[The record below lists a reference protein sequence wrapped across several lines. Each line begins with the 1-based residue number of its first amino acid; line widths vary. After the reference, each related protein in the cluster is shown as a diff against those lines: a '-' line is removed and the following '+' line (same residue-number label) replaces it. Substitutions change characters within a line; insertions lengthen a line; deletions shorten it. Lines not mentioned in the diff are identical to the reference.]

1 MLVGV
6 DSIESERMSK
16 NLNDDTLKTFF
27 TNYEIEYSNKTS
39 NKVLRL
45 AGIFCAKEAFLKA
58 LGIGIGGGINLSEIE
73 INHNKNGK
81 PYLKLSQNALKFV
94 NDLGYTSYE
103 INISHTDKFSF
114 AVCIIS

>member
-16 NLNDDTLKTFF
+16 NLNDKALKTFF
-27 TNYEIEYSNKTS
+27 TDYEINYSNVK

-58 LGIGIGGGINLSEIE
+58 LGIGIGRGINLLEIE
-73 INHNKNGK
+73 VKHLENGK
-81 PYLKLSQNALKFV
+81 PYLVLSENALNYVTK
-94 NDLGYTSYE
+94 LGYSKYE
-103 INISHTDKFSF
+103 INISHTDQFSF
-114 AVCIIS
+114 AVCVIN

>member
-16 NLNDDTLKTFF
+16 NLNDNSLKKFF
-27 TNYEIEYSNKTS
+27 TDYEIEYSNVK

-58 LGIGIGGGINLSEIE
+58 LGIGIGGAIKLHEIE
-73 INHNKNGK
+73 VNHMENGK
-81 PYLKLSQNALKFV
+81 PYLKLSEEAKKYV
-94 NDLGYTSYE
+94 NNLGYTSYE
-103 INISHTDKFSF
+103 INISHTDTFSF
-114 AVCIIS
+114 AVCIIN

>member
-6 DSIESERMSK
+6 DSIESERMSR

-27 TNYEIEYSNKTS
+27 TDYEIEYSNVK

-58 LGIGIGGGINLSEIE
+58 LGIGIGGGIKLKDIE
-73 INHNKNGK
+73 VNHMDTGK
-81 PYLKLSQNALKFV
+81 PYLKLYGTAVEYVSSH
-94 NDLGYTSYE
+94 GYSTYE

-114 AVCIIS
+114 AVCVIN

>member
-16 NLNDDTLKTFF
+16 NLNDSTLKTFF
-27 TNYEIEYSNKTS
+27 TDYEIEYSNVK

-58 LGIGIGGGINLSEIE
+58 LGIGIGGGVKLRDIE
-73 INHNKNGK
+73 VNHLDSGK
-81 PYLKLSQNALKFV
+81 PYLKLYDTALEYI
-94 NDLGYTSYE
+94 NNHGYTTYE
-103 INISHTDKFSF
+103 INISHTDTFSF
-114 AVCIIS
+114 AVCIIN